1 MHWYLMSFSA
11 TRFNHVLKFLADK
24 DINYCCPMVV
34 YHYQRPDK
42 VNSVRKRLSPAF
54 PGYVFVELD
63 LTDNKLL
70 TFSQCRYIQ
79 RLIAFGGKPVTVH
92 QKVIDEL
99 SNRTFEECKCE
110 REPSQVTGFST
121 LDNDAWADI
130 LATRDPDARIS
141 KLLSYLE
148 QRRDYDGK
156 IRRYDK
162 RYNNQCE
169 KKAV

>member
-11 TRFNHVLKFLADK
+11 TRFNHVLKFLTDK

-34 YHYQRPDK
+34 CHYQRPDK
-42 VNSVRKRLSPAF
+42 VNTVRKRLCPAF

-63 LTDNKLL
+63 LADNKAL

-79 RLIAFGGKPVTVH
+79 RLIAFGGEPVTVH

-110 REPSQVTGFST
+110 RELPPVTGFINT
-121 LDNDAWADI
+121 DDAWSDI
-130 LATRDPDARIS
+130 LTTRDPDARIS
-141 KLLSYLE
+141 KLLKYLE

-156 IRRYDK
+156 SRRYDK
-162 RYNNQCE
+162 RYNNQCT